1 MMYLALQG
9 SMLARGWLA
18 KESNAGLGGVMFGFG
33 VAMFIFSFPG
43 GVLADRIG
51 KRLMITI
58 SYLILSVSSL
68 WLAIALSA
76 NALDYWMLV
85 GASAMQ
91 GMSFAFLAP
100 ARMAFTAELVPRE
113 MLPNA
118 VALGQVSLNSMKV
131 IGPMIAGWVIAAND
145 VAGPKW
151 LYYATAL
158 MTVMAMAMLISLPR
172 GIPDQSRPRRRP
184 MNDLVGGIRYVV
196 GHPDLRVVVTTSLIV
211 VMLGFPFITFLP
223 RVVTELLNGDASDL
237 GLLASAQ
244 GVGAFAAALIVAS
257 RVNQTNGW
265 LMQTVGGIAFGAGL
279 VAIGQAPNLA
289 VTGLI
294 VGFIGAANVGF
305 QTANNTLALMI
316 AEPEYHGRVQS
327 FLLLSFGAF
336 GIAALPLGILADA
349 IGLPSTF
356 AIMGTSVMAVVI
368 LGALMRQ
375 RRPALV

>member
-1 MMYLALQG
+1 
-9 SMLARGWLA
+9 
-18 KESNAGLGGVMFGFG
+18 
-33 VAMFIFSFPG
+33 
-43 GVLADRIG
+43 
-51 KRLMITI
+51 
-58 SYLILSVSSL
+58 
-68 WLAIALSA
+68 
-76 NALDYWMLV
+76 
-85 GASAMQ
+85 
-91 GMSFAFLAP
+91 
-100 ARMAFTAELVPRE
+100 
-113 MLPNA
+113 
-118 VALGQVSLNSMKV
+118 
-131 IGPMIAGWVIAAND
+131 
-145 VAGPKW
+145 
-151 LYYATAL
+151 
-158 MTVMAMAMLISLPR
+158 
-172 GIPDQSRPRRRP
+172 